1 MGVLAGE
8 RREKSLAKKESF
20 IKGTLILA
28 AAALVAR
35 VLGLV
40 QRVPLDHLFNDVGKA
55 SFTIS
60 NNVYLLLLTVA
71 TAGIPS
77 TLSKMV
83 SERYALKRPGE
94 AQRVYHAAL
103 IFAAVVGVVMTILL
117 YVFAPYYATYVSKV
131 PEASLAI
138 RALAPALLLFPAI
151 AMMRGYF
158 QGRHNMAAGG
168 ISQIVEQFA
177 RVGTAILLAYFM
189 LKAGYDDS
197 WVAAGASFGGV
208 LGSIGAFA
216 VMMYYTIKIRKQD
229 RALVLQEGSDVELPM
244 MQIYKDIFTISI
256 PIVLSSLA
264 VPAVNFIDASI
275 VNPLLIGKIGEAKAT
290 QLLGLLGQRAQSIAG
305 IPPIL
310 AIALSTSL
318 IPVISAAFARRDE
331 AHLKQQITL
340 ALRISILTG
349 MPIVIALC
357 VASYSINGL
366 LFSSLDG
373 SGLIML
379 LTFGTIFQIT
389 MMTTN
394 SILLGVSKARLSM
407 VNVMIGIVVK
417 LGASLLL
424 ASWLGIYGIIAATGL
439 CFLVITLLN
448 LRALKVIVPFSILGK
463 RWLSFL
469 LAVVITAGA
478 GYGLN
483 EAGDQLVHVMPARL
497 AFLITCLVVGVVVVV
512 LYLVLLVGLGVLRQQ
527 ELSNYPRMLQKVLRP
542 LMRLQPAR
550 MRSPEKGE

>member
-1 MGVLAGE
+1 M
-8 RREKSLAKKESF
+8 AKKESF

-40 QRVPLDHLFNDVGKA
+40 QRVPLDHLFNDVGRA
-55 SFTIS
+55 SFSVS
-60 NNVYLLLLTVA
+60 NNVYLMLLTIA

-103 IFAAVVGVVMTILL
+103 LFAAFMGVIMTVLL
-117 YVFAPYYATYVSKV
+117 YFAAPVYANYIKV
-131 PEASLAI
+131 PESALAI
-138 RALAPALLLFPAI
+138 RALAPALLLFPTI

-158 QGRHNMAAGG
+158 QGRHNMSAGG

-177 RVGTAILLAYFM
+177 RVGTAILLAYILLHM
-189 LKAGYDDS
+189 GYNDS
-197 WVAAGASFGGV
+197 WIAAGASFGGV

-216 VMMYYTIKIRKQD
+216 VMMYYTVKIREQD
-229 RALVLQEGSDVELPM
+229 RKLVLEAGADAKLPLM
-244 MQIYKDIFTISI
+244 GIYKDIFTLSI

-264 VPAVNFIDASI
+264 VPAVNFIDSSI
-275 VNPLLIGKIGEAKAT
+275 VNTLLTGQIGQAKAT
-290 QLLGLLGQRAQSIAG
+290 QLLGILGNRAQSIAG

-318 IPVISAAFARRDE
+318 IPVISAAFARKDE
-331 AHLKQQITL
+331 AHLKQQIML
-340 ALRISILTG
+340 ALRIAILTG

-357 VASYSINGL
+357 AAAYSVNGL
-366 LFSSLDG
+366 LFASLDG
-373 SGLIML
+373 SWIIML

-394 SILLGVSKARLSM
+394 SILLGLGKARLSM

-417 LGASLLL
+417 LIVSYIL
-424 ASWLGIYGIIAATGL
+424 AQWIGIYGIIAATGV
-439 CFLVITLLN
+439 CFLFITLLN
-448 LRALKVIVPFSILGK
+448 LRMLKVIVPFSILDK
-463 RWLSFL
+463 RWMSFFSTVIL
-469 LAVVITAGA
+469 TGAV

-483 EAGDQLVHVMPARL
+483 EAGIQLVHVMPARL
-497 AFLITCLVVGVVVVV
+497 AFLITSLVVGGAVVVV
-512 LYLVLLVGLGVLRQQ
+512 YLVLLVMLGVLRQQ
-527 ELSNYPRMLQKVLRP
+527 ELTSYPRILQKILRP
-542 LMRLQPAR
+542 LMRLQPSR
-550 MRSPEKGE
+550 FNSSKTEGN